1 MWFGF
6 LDDESLRWSPAPER
20 LAAWNEVKA
29 AHASV
34 VRAVVRWDMVA
45 RARPADA
52 IDPFDPA
59 YNFKDLDDFVIN
71 AQQRGIEVLLTI
83 WGTPGWANADA
94 GLAVPPTQTA
104 DFASFVHA
112 VAERYSGTYPGLPFV
127 RFYSIW
133 NEPNTATFLQSE
145 DPAGTYAALV
155 EAGYTA
161 VKSASP
167 TAVVAIGETAASH
180 SPGRFVDALAQADPN
195 LPFDVWAHHPYPPN
209 LSASPDTPRV
219 WPNVGMRELGRLGEE
234 VDRAF
239 RRSDV
244 PIWVTEFAEPTTY
257 VSRARQASDLQRA
270 VDIAAAEPQVR
281 MFIWLMLRDHPGSPW
296 QSGLNG
302 LPAMRIFGTNARHF
316 DPRNPLILFSGARRS
331 FLVHVPAL
339 ELRWHLSAG
348 ARVGIA
354 YRVEACGRYVT
365 GGMEAARMTRDGWV
379 PVALRLAAS
388 PGVRYVVTVKIED
401 VHGFRI
407 TRTLQLVPAG
417 GLVRGCA
424 SSAATRRREA
434 AVPSRRSG

>member
-1 MWFGF
+1 
-6 LDDESLRWSPAPER
+6 
-20 LAAWNEVKA
+20 
-29 AHASV
+29 
-34 VRAVVRWDMVA
+34 
-45 RARPADA
+45 
-52 IDPFDPA
+52 
-59 YNFKDLDDFVIN
+59 
-71 AQQRGIEVLLTI
+71 
-83 WGTPGWANADA
+83 
-94 GLAVPPTQTA
+94 
-104 DFASFVHA
+104 
-112 VAERYSGTYPGLPFV
+112 
-127 RFYSIW
+127 
-133 NEPNTATFLQSE
+133 
-145 DPAGTYAALV
+145 
-155 EAGYTA
+155 
-161 VKSASP
+161 
-167 TAVVAIGETAASH
+167 
-180 SPGRFVDALAQADPN
+180 
-195 LPFDVWAHHPYPPN
+195 
-209 LSASPDTPRV
+209 
-219 WPNVGMRELGRLGEE
+219 MRELGRLGEE